1 MRNNLT
7 LTDTDM
13 IEETPIATV
22 KKTSSQKYSHKYWT
36 PNHVYNTCEVLEFI
50 SYCNEFYN
58 ESDGIYPIATKE
70 EITDA
75 VVEYLFQLESECQF
89 DSIDREG
96 VRGVIQPEYA
106 FYL

>member
-22 KKTSSQKYSHKYWT
+22 KRTGSHKYWT
-36 PNHVYNTCEVLEFI
+36 PNHVYNTCEVLEFV
-50 SYCNEFYN
+50 SYCNNFYN
-58 ESDGIYPIATKE
+58 EQDGIYPIATKE

-75 VVEYLFQLESECQF
+75 VVEYLFYLESECQF

-96 VRGVIQPEYA
+96 VRSVLQPDYSP
-106 FYL
+106 FL

>member
-1 MRNNLT
+1 MPT
-7 LTDTDM
+7 FPATDM

-22 KKTSSQKYSHKYWT
+22 KRTGSHKYYT
-36 PNHVYNTCEVLEFI
+36 PNHVYQTCQVLEFI
-50 SYCNEFYN
+50 SFCNNFYN
-58 ESDGIYPIATKE
+58 EQDGIYPIATRE

-96 VRGVIQPEYA
+96 VRGVIQPDYSA
-106 FYL
+106 FL